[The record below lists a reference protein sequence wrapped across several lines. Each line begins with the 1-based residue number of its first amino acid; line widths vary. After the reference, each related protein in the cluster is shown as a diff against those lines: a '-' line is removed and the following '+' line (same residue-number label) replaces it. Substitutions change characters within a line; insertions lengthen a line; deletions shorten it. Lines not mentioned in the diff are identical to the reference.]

1 MIIVPCD
8 KFNNERVIQG
18 SIVEGVL
25 SSEESLEVLMNYLRL
40 VRCELIM
47 QSSKGDAKE
56 FSAQQ

>member
-47 QSSKGDAKE
+47 QSSKGDA
-56 FSAQQ
+56 